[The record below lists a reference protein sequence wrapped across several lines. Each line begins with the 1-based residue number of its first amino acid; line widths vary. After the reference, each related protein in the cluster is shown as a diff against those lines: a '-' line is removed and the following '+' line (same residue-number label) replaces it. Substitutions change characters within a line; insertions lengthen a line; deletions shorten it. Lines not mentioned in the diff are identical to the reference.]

1 MKIQRFSIISMAL
14 AVTLGAVGAHLLKG
28 HLETKYLE
36 TFETGVRYQIYH
48 SLALLWLSD
57 KFKSH
62 NRILTPYLFI
72 GGIFFFSLNCILYA
86 LTQQKI
92 FVILVPIGG
101 FCFII
106 GWLCLFFE
114 IKKIYNNLNIK

>member
-1 MKIQRFSIISMAL
+1 MAL

-28 HLETKYLE
+28 HLEAKYIE

-48 SLALLWLSD
+48 SLALLWLGNKSD
-57 KFKSH
+57 SNIK
-62 NRILTPYLFI
+62 LYTPYLFI
-72 GGIFFFSLNCILYA
+72 VGIFFFSLNCILYA
-86 LTQQKI
+86 LTQQKF

-101 FCFII
+101 FCFIF

-114 IKKIYNNLNIK
+114 IKKVYKIK